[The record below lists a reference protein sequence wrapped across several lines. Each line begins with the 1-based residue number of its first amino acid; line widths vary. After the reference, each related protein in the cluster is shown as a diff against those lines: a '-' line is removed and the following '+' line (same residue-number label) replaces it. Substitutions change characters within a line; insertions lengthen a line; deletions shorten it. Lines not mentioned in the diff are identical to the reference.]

1 MAWALQNYIWSP
13 VRCNAPSHHT
23 LARRMAALRVAPR
36 KRALLLVLLAT
47 TVATSLTPVPAR
59 GKRASSV
66 PSGGK
71 RASQVAAQHP
81 HVPRKPNRL
90 QRWWS
95 MLRDQTPMPAPLG
108 RILYAVTAINPALF
122 VITNRYQGWLQP
134 PAESGPQAKKARRR
148 KELSPK
154 PTTRLRPKPTP
165 LEGFTAVYLPQ
176 IFYFAR
182 LKPRLLFVIGGVLRG
197 LQLTTPIQYA
207 FDPPAGCGAGLNL
220 LCLLAGSRWPA
231 AGVLGFALCK
241 PFWRILGAETPHLQ
255 VPISVFG
262 RGSKK

>member
-71 RASQVAAQHP
+71 RASQEAAERP
-81 HVPRKPNRL
+81 HVPTKPNRL

-95 MLRDQTPMPAPLG
+95 MLRHQTPVPAPLG
-108 RILYAVTAINPALF
+108 RILYAITAINPALF

-154 PTTRLRPKPTP
+154 PTARLRPKPTP

>member
-1 MAWALQNYIWSP
+1 M
-13 VRCNAPSHHT
+13 
-23 LARRMAALRVAPR
+23 LRHQ
-36 KRALLLVLLAT
+36 
-47 TVATSLTPVPAR
+47 TPV
-59 GKRASSV
+59 
-66 PSGGK
+66 
-71 RASQVAAQHP
+71 
-81 HVPRKPNRL
+81 
-90 QRWWS
+90 
-95 MLRDQTPMPAPLG
+95 PAPLG
-108 RILYAVTAINPALF
+108 RILYAITAINPALF

-154 PTTRLRPKPTP
+154 PTARLRPKPTP